1 MPSVS
6 AVKWVVRG
14 IRDGISGVSSGGLR
28 KLLEMEGFVGGTRA
42 ASPALGL
49 PGMGIRVFSG
59 LGSTVGRR
67 RHAPD
72 QGGWNG
78 AVENRAEFA
87 YSCSYC
93 GIYDGLRASE
103 PPPLICLHRKC
114 LLTI

>member
-1 MPSVS
+1 AYGQADKRQCSSFATLSSGEVGNHSRRKSFHRGGALGCRRRGKVPSVS

-67 RHAPD
+67 RHA
-72 QGGWNG
+72 
-78 AVENRAEFA
+78 
-87 YSCSYC
+87 
-93 GIYDGLRASE
+93 
-103 PPPLICLHRKC
+103 
-114 LLTI
+114 